1 MIYIQ
6 QVDNYRDLAQ
16 ENRAAAFSG
25 LTWIIGSVCAAF
37 ICFFLFFHYFVE
49 HNQEAKSGMVEV
61 MDFAVSRGAMNRFV
75 LDAIDGV
82 YYGGFSSAEEAAS
95 MNGHECRL
103 NIYSEIARAILQ

>member
-1 MIYIQ
+1 MKRIVTAIT
-6 QVDNYRDLAQ
+6 LAVASC
-16 ENRAAAFSG
+16 AAAPVAAQSMAVMAEAENLCDAIEVFSRN
-25 LTWIIGSVCAAF
+25 A
-37 ICFFLFFHYFVE
+37 YNNRE
-49 HNQEAKSGMVEV
+49 HTTRQDV
-61 MDFAVSRGAMNRFV
+61 MDFAVRRGAMNRFV